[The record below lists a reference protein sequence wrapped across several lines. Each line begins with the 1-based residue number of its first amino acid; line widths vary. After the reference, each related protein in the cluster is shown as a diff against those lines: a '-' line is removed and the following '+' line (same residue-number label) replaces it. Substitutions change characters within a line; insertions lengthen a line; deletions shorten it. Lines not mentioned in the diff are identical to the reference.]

1 MQETWVQSLGQEDPL
16 VEGMT
21 TYSSILAWKN
31 SMDRG
36 AWWVTVRPMGSV
48 MPSNHLILCCPLLL
62 LPSIFPSIR
71 VFSNELALCIRWPKY
86 WASVSAS
93 VFPNI
98 QGWFP
103 LGLTDLVSLQFKW
116 LSRVFSSTI
125 IQKHQFFSSQPS
137 LWSNSCICTWLL
149 QKP

>member
-1 MQETWVQSLGQEDPL
+1 MISALFLLLFSLWVVSDSLQPMDCSALGFLSFTIYQSLL
-16 VEGMT
+16 KLM
-21 TYSSILAWKN
+21 SIE
-31 SMDRG
+31 
-36 AWWVTVRPMGSV
+36 SV
-48 MPSNHLILCCPLLL
+48 MPSSHLILCRPLLL
-62 LPSIFPSIR
+62 LPPIPPSIR